1 MTIKRKQTTN
11 VNYDFLAVKIFVV
24 SMYMFHVK
32 TFVLKKNFVA
42 TPSLAC
48 GYYKD
53 GNEIK
58 AGNEMAFEALVLKY
72 TPKLMSVLTGYTK
85 SKDHAEELC
94 QKTFIKVWQKIN
106 TFKGE
111 SSLFTWIYRIGI
123 NLAKNDFASRFSKN
137 SKFTE
142 SLDQDQYD
150 FPEYRSPETELIAA
164 ESEIKMMQFIQSLD
178 EDTKTAFSLR
188 EIEGRSYDEI
198 AKILNCPIGTVRS
211 RIFRARQLI
220 LEFMNQEN
228 ILNG

>member
-1 MTIKRKQTTN
+1 MG
-11 VNYDFLAVKIFVV
+11 V
-24 SMYMFHVK
+24 SKGDEM
-32 TFVLKKNFVA
+32 LI
-42 TPSLAC
+42 
-48 GYYKD
+48 
-53 GNEIK
+53 NEIK

-72 TPKLMSVLTGYTK
+72 MPKLMSVLTGYTK

-94 QKTFIKVWQKIN
+94 QKTFIKVWLKIN

-142 SLDQDQYD
+142 SLDQDQHD
-150 FPEYRSPETELIAA
+150 FPEYRSPETELIAT

-178 EDTKTAFSLR
+178 EDTKTAFTLR
-188 EIEGRSYDEI
+188 EIEGRTYDEI